1 MLNRTRFMMAAAM
14 LVVGLLSACSG
25 DDGTFFQQRQ
35 WNTLDIKLETR
46 PHPIQAGH
54 NEFLLHLTGPKG
66 ARLAVGAVVH
76 YRLHPDDAW
85 IQAMPDGMSDVFR
98 RALDIQDPKHARL
111 YVRLRFHGKKTQ
123 LEFNLSDA
131 SEHQSGGKS

>member
-1 MLNRTRFMMAAAM
+1 MRNRTILM
-14 LVVGLLSACSG
+14 LVAALLTVGLLSACSG

-76 YRLHPDDAW
+76 YRLHPDDSW

-98 RALDIQDPKHARL
+98 RALDVQDPKHATL
-111 YVRLRFHGKKTQ
+111 YVQLHFHGKKTQ
-123 LEFNLSDA
+123 LVFDLSDTLDT
-131 SEHQSGGKS
+131 EGGGKS

>member
-1 MLNRTRFMMAAAM
+1 MRNRTMFMVGVAM
-14 LVVGLLSACSG
+14 LVTGLLSACSG
-25 DDGTFFQQRQ
+25 DDAAFFQQRQ
-35 WNTLDIKLETR
+35 WNTLDIKLESR

-76 YRLHPDDAW
+76 YRLHPDDVW

-98 RALDIQDPKHARL
+98 RALDIQDPKHATL
-111 YVRLRFHGKKTQ
+111 YVWLHFHGKKTV
-123 LEFNLSDA
+123 LVFNLSDV
-131 SEHQSGGKS
+131 SEHQNGGKS

>member
-1 MLNRTRFMMAAAM
+1 MFYGKYFVIGMLM
-14 LVVGLLSACSG
+14 LTVGILSACGGNG
-25 DDGTFFQQRQ
+25 DTFFQKRQ

-66 ARLAVGAVVH
+66 ARLATGAVVR
-76 YRLHPDDAW
+76 YRLHLQDDW

-98 RALDIQDPKHARL
+98 RALDVRNPANAKL
-111 YVRLRFHGKKTQ
+111 YVHLSFHGKNTVMIFDLADK
-123 LEFNLSDA
+123 
-131 SEHQSGGKS
+131 GGRKQ